1 MKLAVIMLGAL
12 ACVGAPPP
20 TSGAAIEPATQPLP
34 LVILVHGRGQLGL
47 DTAAMRREW
56 KRDLDASLASVG
68 LPALRDDDV
77 RLAWYADAL
86 DPNAENECARPV
98 SGGGVEELGLGDVT
112 RALFASLASA
122 LPANESRGA
131 RSVFGELLYF
141 LDGDTRCAA
150 GKRFGAQ
157 YREAIAQNRPVVIV
171 AYSLGSVVTYD
182 YLKTHGATGADVR
195 LITAGSPLGARE
207 FRELLF
213 GVGAPPPAL
222 PSGVTT
228 WVNLYDP
235 DDPFASPVGAP
246 TAIDWR
252 TESPYGGSAHY
263 HGRYLRDPAM
273 GRALGRAICASSAR
287 ALGDGCRALR

>member
-1 MKLAVIMLGAL
+1 MKLAAIMLGAL
-12 ACVGAPPP
+12 ACVGAPPH
-20 TSGAAIEPATQPLP
+20 SRAAVEPATQPLP

-86 DPNAENECARPV
+86 DPNAQNECARPA
-98 SGGGVEELGLGDVT
+98 SRVEELGLGDVT
-112 RALFASLASA
+112 RVLFASLASA
-122 LPANESRGA
+122 LPAHEGRGA

-157 YREAIAQNRPVVIV
+157 YREAIGRNRPLIIV
-171 AYSLGSVVTYD
+171 AYSLGSIVTYD
-182 YLKTHGATGADVR
+182 YLKTHGAMGADVR
-195 LITAGSPLGARE
+195 LITAGSLLGARE

-213 GVGAPPPAL
+213 GIGAPPPAL
-222 PSGVTT
+222 PSGVST

-235 DDPFASPVGAP
+235 ADPFASPIGAP
-246 TAIDWR
+246 SAIDWR

-273 GRALGRAICASSAR
+273 GRALGRALCASAAR
-287 ALGDGCRALR
+287 ALDDGCRALR